1 MEMLIKF
8 SFTLTTWGSLDG
20 KDDAVNI
27 ACVPEPALP
36 SLFLVASFE
45 LLQPQFLPVLPVEFQ
60 GPENVPSSLAQLQG
74 SALSCASQTLSWAQC
89 FYQRDLQR
97 HPDLKECCYVL
108 SSQSRIFKNLTLLG
122 RLPS

>member
-20 KDDAVNI
+20 KDDAVNS

-74 SALSCASQTLSWAQC
+74 LRLVLCITNTVLGTMFLPKRSSETPRLERMLLCPEQSKQ
-89 FYQRDLQR
+89 DL
-97 HPDLKECCYVL
+97 
-108 SSQSRIFKNLTLLG
+108 
-122 RLPS
+122 